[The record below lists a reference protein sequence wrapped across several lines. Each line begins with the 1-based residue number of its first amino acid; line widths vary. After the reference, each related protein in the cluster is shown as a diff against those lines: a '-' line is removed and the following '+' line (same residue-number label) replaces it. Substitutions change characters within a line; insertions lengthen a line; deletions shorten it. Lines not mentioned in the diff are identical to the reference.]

1 MARSEDL
8 PVEENVAEGLTMMN
22 PCAGGNSLVK
32 AAVVAGSLALASFSA
47 AAQTTADSASGFASV
62 ADQALSILS
71 KQSFSVGVSYSQAT
85 FKSTQEGEKTQITDN
100 GTVSPTIDFNSSE
113 KLLKSWP
120 MKTGAL
126 VVGWDIRA
134 SASYFD
140 THYQLV
146 NSAFRGDDIGTKVS
160 GGYVGVAPG
169 LFFKIGPLYPDSD
182 IYWKVGFGAGP
193 GLLKSSGTALFPD
206 GTVREVGASSPT
218 LALYT
223 DAYWQLD
230 VGHWR
235 FGFGG
240 KGISSRN
247 NGTVS
252 LESYGFGIAYKL
264 AL

>member
-1 MARSEDL
+1 M
-8 PVEENVAEGLTMMN
+8 TN
-22 PCAGGNSLVK
+22 PCASRASQVN
-32 AAVVAGSLALASFSA
+32 AAVVAGCLALASFSS
-47 AAQTTADSASGFASV
+47 AAQTAADSASGYASV
-62 ADQALSILS
+62 AEQALSILS

-85 FKSTQEGEKTQITDN
+85 FKNTQSAGRTQITDN
-100 GTVSPTIDFNSSE
+100 GAISPTIDFNSSE

-120 MKTGAL
+120 MKTGTI
-126 VVGWDIRA
+126 VIGWDIRA

-146 NSAFRGDDIGTKVS
+146 NSAFRGEDVGTKVT

-193 GLLKSSGTALFPD
+193 GLLQSSGTALFPD
-206 GTVREVGASSPT
+206 GTVRDVGSSSPT
-218 LALYT
+218 FALYT

-247 NGTVS
+247 NGPVS
-252 LESYGFGIAYKL
+252 LESYGFGVAYKL
-264 AL
+264 SL